1 MIWMNYFQIEK
12 KMARK
17 RRSKTNT
24 TFFTD
29 IEDAAGEETKK
40 WKKTDKWREIVF

>member
-1 MIWMNYFQIEK
+1 
-12 KMARK
+12 MARK

-29 IEDAAGEETKK
+29 IEDATGETKK
-40 WKKTDKWREIVF
+40 WKKTEKWREIVF